1 MRYRPSYVFFV
12 GVILISFLQDL
23 SRMTVEAT
31 RHSDS
36 HQTTEKRSNG
46 GSRFQRRMRHH
57 NKVDA
62 TSTHSMHSY
71 PKAGLRILVGRPY
84 RTMSEAT
91 LYRLL
96 PYEAV
101 ENTNTPERQIYQYK
115 IFYGSKFTPHKKNAH
130 YKKHGHQTYPYHLKH
145 KASRRLRH
153 GRST

>member
-1 MRYRPSYVFFV
+1 MVANLKKFSLITFLTDHKNVCKHTNNDNFLFEFV
-12 GVILISFLQDL
+12 YSICSTYQNVTICLCFS
-23 SRMTVEAT
+23 
-31 RHSDS
+31 
-36 HQTTEKRSNG
+36 
-46 GSRFQRRMRHH
+46 
-57 NKVDA
+57 VDA
-62 TSTHSMHSY
+62 TSTLSMHSY

-153 GRST
+153 QRSST